1 MHLSHLG
8 GWFGE
13 AAELTY
19 SSEAALRVCV
29 CLAMPKTDTVPPYRK
44 GKLPFPIR
52 LQPDKDATN
61 P

>member
-13 AAELTY
+13 AAELVY

>member
-29 CLAMPKTDTVPPYRK
+29 S
-44 GKLPFPIR
+44 G
-52 LQPDKDATN
+52 DAQN
-61 P
+61 